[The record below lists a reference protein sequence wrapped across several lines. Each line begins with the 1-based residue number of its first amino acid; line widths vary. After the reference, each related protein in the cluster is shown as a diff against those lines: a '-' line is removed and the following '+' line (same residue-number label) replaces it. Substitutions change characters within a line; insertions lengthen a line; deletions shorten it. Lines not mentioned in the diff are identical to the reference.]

1 MVALSNQDTQLG
13 QDVRPSIWSGR
24 AASHS
29 SHRGG
34 NHTSD
39 LPQEHDVERLEHM
52 QEQLKKATAMLG
64 EALGRE
70 G

>member
-1 MVALSNQDTQLG
+1 MGFQAISTG
-13 QDVRPSIWSGR
+13 SGR
-24 AASHS
+24 AAIHHD
-29 SHRGG
+29 HRG

-39 LPQEHDVERLEHM
+39 LPQEHNVERLERM

>member
-1 MVALSNQDTQLG
+1 MAGLLFTVAIEVVTVLLIS
-13 QDVRPSIWSGR
+13 
-24 AASHS
+24 
-29 SHRGG
+29 
-34 NHTSD
+34 
-39 LPQEHDVERLEHM
+39 PQEHDVERLERM